1 MRLND
6 SAAQSHKD
14 ACGTLSRR
22 GAIACS
28 CKVCWEEERKS
39 FCRRE
44 MEDNVDHV
52 NREEVIPIPYAR
64 ERKERQK
71 RSKERKALAP
81 FLL

>member
-1 MRLND
+1 
-6 SAAQSHKD
+6 
-14 ACGTLSRR
+14 
-22 GAIACS
+22 
-28 CKVCWEEERKS
+28 
-39 FCRRE
+39 